1 MKRFLY
7 ILGAGLCVL
16 VVLSALLFIQ
26 AQTPHFSE
34 GAGERAPWISL
45 LGAVFVTSLLSV
57 LVFSYFFPEKRHP
70 GDSAG

>member
-26 AQTPHFSE
+26 AQTTHFSE
-34 GAGERAPWISL
+34 GAGERAPGFRCWVRFL
-45 LGAVFVTSLLSV
+45 
-57 LVFSYFFPEKRHP
+57 
-70 GDSAG
+70 

>member
-26 AQTPHFSE
+26 AHRRQSGHQ
-34 GAGERAPWISL
+34 L
-45 LGAVFVTSLLSV
+45 
-57 LVFSYFFPEKRHP
+57 
-70 GDSAG
+70 